1 MRPDGI
7 HYVNQGNAVLSA
19 DVEWATA
26 DLILLTPN
34 PGGIQITSKVQ
45 QFDFFF

>member
-7 HYVNQGNAVLSA
+7 HYVNQGNTILSA

-26 DLILLTPN
+26 DLTFLLTPN
-34 PGGIQITSKVQ
+34 PGGIQISS
-45 QFDFFF
+45 